1 VTFVETTKHT
11 VGTERCRRAV
21 VLEENTNQFNN
32 NHFNL
37 QGFRLWEEEEEG

>member
-21 VLEENTNQFNN
+21 SLEENTNQFNN
-32 NHFNL
+32 NHFDL
-37 QGFRLWEEEEEG
+37 QGFRIREEG